1 MIKNLSLF
9 YFLFFGTSG
18 LIAQSH
24 KIDSIIN
31 ILHAQAKLSNSSI
44 SDISRTVVFMTQNDT
59 ISFTYKVYKLRVNDS
74 LSFYKILDIRNNS
87 IYIKDSL
94 GFSVFYPS
102 TGLLLRG
109 IEPPDIFK
117 RYSFEYT
124 DPQNINSLLL
134 HRNVLTYNDNTL
146 LLDSLL
152 SPDKRSTSSI
162 KMHIAEKE
170 NVIDN
175 VITNVSFL
183 GMHQYEEKK
192 LSSYLINIPNIYDS
206 IALAKQTITIK
217 QERNIQEQ
225 EKVNKAQIENIIGK
239 PIANLTYSN
248 PFGKEV
254 KIDTFHKVYI
264 IDYHYKACYPCWV
277 FSEKLNSLNIKYKN
291 LGLKIYGINPIDPL
305 SNSLKDFYSKKDV
318 NYDILI
324 GSNTI
329 TSTFSADTFPT
340 IVILDSNHKIIKA
353 WEGYS
358 ESNIDALENKLREL
372 LNK

>member
-1 MIKNLSLF
+1 M
-9 YFLFFGTSG
+9 
-18 LIAQSH
+18 
-24 KIDSIIN
+24 
-31 ILHAQAKLSNSSI
+31 
-44 SDISRTVVFMTQNDT
+44 
-59 ISFTYKVYKLRVNDS
+59 
-74 LSFYKILDIRNNS
+74 
-87 IYIKDSL
+87 
-94 GFSVFYPS
+94 
-102 TGLLLRG
+102 
-109 IEPPDIFK
+109 
-117 RYSFEYT
+117 
-124 DPQNINSLLL
+124 
-134 HRNVLTYNDNTL
+134 
-146 LLDSLL
+146 
-152 SPDKRSTSSI
+152 
-162 KMHIAEKE
+162 
-170 NVIDN
+170 
-175 VITNVSFL
+175 
-183 GMHQYEEKK
+183 
-192 LSSYLINIPNIYDS
+192 INIPNIYDS

-248 PFGKEV
+248 LFGKEV

-264 IDYHYKACYPCWV
+264 IDYQYKACYPCWV